1 MVRNAVVPS
10 PCLRSAFASGS
21 LPSMEHQRTYNFTTD
36 LQRTCIGGSWKFSQN
51 LIEACINSGDG
62 FGMFFLFFLK
72 DNVYIVIAIEN
83 NGIIVTWAFSRLY
96 IIFQA
101 YRIRWSS
108 QKLMI
113 IVLLLRLSAAYIPP
127 PIFYNNSL
135 IIFILDNHNPNH
147 GLAQRAS
154 RITISN
160 K

>member
-1 MVRNAVVPS
+1 MLS
-10 PCLRSAFASGS
+10 CLRHAFV
-21 LPSMEHQRTYNFTTD
+21 LPSLQVRSHRWSINGFTTD
-36 LQRTCIGGSWKFSQN
+36 LQRTSIGGSWKFSQN

-72 DNVYIVIAIEN
+72 DNVYIAIAIDN
-83 NGIIVTWAFSRLY
+83 NGIIVTRAFSRLY

-113 IVLLLRLSAAYIPP
+113 LVLLLRLSAAYIPP

-135 IIFILDNHNPNH
+135 IIFILDSHNPNH
-147 GLAQRAS
+147 GLTQRAS